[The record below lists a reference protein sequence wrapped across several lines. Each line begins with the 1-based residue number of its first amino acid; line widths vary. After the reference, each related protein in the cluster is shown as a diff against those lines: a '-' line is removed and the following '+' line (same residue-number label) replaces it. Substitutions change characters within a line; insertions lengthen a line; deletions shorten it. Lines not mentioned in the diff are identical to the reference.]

1 MYNATRFI
9 DTVIRG
15 CKKPIA
21 KIIADLEEKIVE
33 WEFEKYHLSLVNL
46 FDMSDEDY
54 NKMNYLNA
62 LIEYG
67 SRLVRRFKREKEMFD
82 EHTAK
87 FKTDMYKVLI
97 HPVYR
102 GTSHFNKPHKP
113 KSV

>member
-15 CKKPIA
+15 CKKPIT

-33 WEFEKYHLSLVNL
+33 WEFEKYQLSLVNL

-67 SRLVRRFKREKEMFD
+67 SRLVRRHKCREGIIMFTGNAYFKPDGYKMKIPD
-82 EHTAK
+82 
-87 FKTDMYKVLI
+87 FKNM
-97 HPVYR
+97 
-102 GTSHFNKPHKP
+102 PHKP